1 MSKKMYLVIWAMLA
15 CVLVSV
21 TGAADPSLVGWWK
34 FDDGSGT
41 TAVDSSGNGNHAAL
55 IGTVEWVEGI
65 LAGGLHFDGST
76 AHGEIPADSSTALI
90 NKGDFSNMTW
100 FKIDELDGGNQYMFQ
115 QGDGNGTGRSWLF
128 AAGDDEMRT
137 FVGGATTGSGLY
149 AEAGEWYHFA
159 FTVIEGGGSDEVQ
172 TFVNGEPA
180 GSATQSMETCEGG
193 YFISAHKGLAA
204 GTRFWGILDDLRLYN
219 RALTAEEIQVVMLG
233 TPEHAAANPTPA
245 SEEIDVLRDVV
256 LEWSPGQFAVKHDVY
271 LGTAFAD
278 VNNAS
283 AADPLGVLVGQGQAA
298 TTYDAGV
305 LAFGQTYYWRVD
317 EVNGAPDNTVFKGD
331 VWRFEVEP
339 QSIPVTNLTVTASS
353 AHDEDMLAQR
363 TIDGSGLDA
372 LDQHS
377 SEPKDMWLS
386 GMGDATP
393 TLKYEFDSIYK
404 LHEMWVWN
412 SNQLIEGFVGLGAKD
427 VVVEIST
434 NGADWTTLAD
444 TGPFTQA
451 PGRAGYAHNTT
462 IDMGGVMAQYVKLT
476 INSGYGMLPQYG
488 LSEVR
493 FLYIPTFAREPEPAD
508 GDITDTADVVLNW
521 RAGREA
527 LAHEVYLGTDS
538 TDLALLKTVTENSAA
553 TGPLDYGTTYYWQIV
568 EVNDSEAPTS
578 HTGPV
583 WSFSTPAYGTVDNF
597 DQYNDDCNR
606 IFFAWEDGLGH
617 NGGEDIDNCNVAPSN
632 GNGGGSIVG
641 NAQSPFAEQT
651 MVHSGNQSMPL
662 EYDNAFGPS
671 EAKLM
676 LNGQDWTSSGVQ
688 TLSLFFAGQPGNSG
702 QLYVKINNSKILYD
716 QDPTDI
722 AVSAWQAWN
731 IDLSAVGGNLQ
742 NVQSLTIGV
751 DGASASGMLYIDE
764 IRLYPQAAELVT
776 PADPGNANLLA
787 AWTLDEGNGT
797 VAADS
802 SGNGRDGA
810 IIDATWDTG
819 KQGSALLFNGASA
832 YVETAYPGITGTA
845 SRTCCAWIKTDTP
858 ARDILTWGQNTA
870 GRKWRMWLE
879 AGGGLRIEVNGGYHF
894 GVTFLADDE
903 WHHTAVTL
911 EDDGTPDASETL
923 LYVDGRPETTSAL
936 QGAAIDTDPA
946 GMVRIGMSDYHQQ
959 AFYGLIDDVRIY
971 DRVLAPEEILWLAG
985 RTTPVHQPFS
995 DE

>member
-1 MSKKMYLVIWAMLA
+1 MSKKMCLLICA
-15 CVLVSV
+15 VLVWALV
-21 TGAADPSLVGWWK
+21 GAAGAADPSLVGWWK

-65 LAGGLHFDGST
+65 IAGGLHFDGST
-76 AHGEIPADSSTALI
+76 AHGEISADTSTAII

-115 QGDGNGTGRSWLF
+115 QGDGNGNGRSWLF

-172 TFVNGEPA
+172 TYVNGEPA

-219 RALTAEEIQVVMLG
+219 RALTQEDIQTVMLG
-233 TPEHAAANPTPA
+233 TPEQLAANPTPP
-245 SEEIDVLRDVV
+245 SEEIDVLRNVV

-283 AADPLGVLVGQGQAA
+283 AADSLGVLVSQGQAA

-305 LAFGQTYYWRVD
+305 LEFGQTYYWRVD

-331 VWRFEVEP
+331 VWSFEVEP
-339 QSIPVTNLTVTASS
+339 QSIPVTDVSVTASS
-353 AHDEDMLAQR
+353 AHDEDMVAQR

-393 TLKYEFDSIYK
+393 SLQYEFDGIYK

-427 VVVEIST
+427 VIVEVST
-434 NGADWTTLAD
+434 DGAEWTALAD
-444 TGPFTQA
+444 TGSFAQA
-451 PGRAGYAHNTT
+451 PGTAGYAHNTT

-493 FLYIPTFAREPEPAD
+493 FLYIPTFARAPQPAD
-508 GDITDTADVVLNW
+508 GDITDTADVVLTW

-527 LAHEVYLGTDS
+527 VSHEVYLGTDN
-538 TDLALLKTVTENSAA
+538 TDLALLKTVTESSAA

-568 EVNDSEAPTS
+568 EVNDSEDPAS
-578 HTGPV
+578 HAGPV

-597 DQYNDDCNR
+597 DQYDDDCNR
-606 IFFAWEDGLGH
+606 IFFAWADGLGH

-651 MVHSGNQSMPL
+651 MVHSGSQSMPL

-671 EAKLM
+671 EATLV

-688 TLSLFFAGQPGNSG
+688 TLSLFFAGQSGNSG
-702 QLYVKINNSKILYD
+702 QLYVKINNSKISYEGLPD
-716 QDPTDI
+716 ALERQQWIP
-722 AVSAWQAWN
+722 WN
-731 IDLSAVGGNLQ
+731 IDLTATGASLTDVVSLTLGIEGANAQGKIYIDDIRLSPLAPETVEPLAPDPGDPTLVAYYEFEGNANDTVGSYHGTASGDPTYTAGKLGQAISLDEIDDQVVHAFAQDEVWAGYTVSLWAKTDLMAQ
-742 NVQSLTIGV
+742 NVNSSLFNNNSSSSDFQIDT
-751 DGASASGMLYIDE
+751 DG
-764 IRLYPQAAELVT
+764 T
-776 PADPGNANLLA
+776 DPGNYRYHGSVDSILGPVTNSWTHISVSCDGIQTSLYYNGLLA
-787 AWTLDEGNGT
+787 QTIN
-797 VAADS
+797 VA
-802 SGNGRDGA
+802 
-810 IIDATWDTG
+810 DTN
-819 KQGSALLFNGASA
+819 F
-832 YVETAYPGITGTA
+832 
-845 SRTCCAWIKTDTP
+845 
-858 ARDILTWGQNTA
+858 GQL
-870 GRKWRMWLE
+870 GV
-879 AGGGLRIEVNGGYHF
+879 GVNRAVDNWF
-894 GVTFLADDE
+894 G
-903 WHHTAVTL
+903 
-911 EDDGTPDASETL
+911 
-923 LYVDGRPETTSAL
+923 
-936 QGAAIDTDPA
+936 
-946 GMVRIGMSDYHQQ
+946 
-959 AFYGLIDDVRIY
+959 GLIDDVKIY
-971 DRVLAPEEILWLAG
+971 SRALSQAEIAGLAG
-985 RTTPVHQPFS
+985 ITTPFAKPLS
-995 DE
+995 E